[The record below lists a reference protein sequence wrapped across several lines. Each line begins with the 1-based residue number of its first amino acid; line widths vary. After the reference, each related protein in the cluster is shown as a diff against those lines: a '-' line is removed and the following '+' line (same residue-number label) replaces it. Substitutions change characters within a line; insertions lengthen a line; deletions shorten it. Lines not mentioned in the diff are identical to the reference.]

1 MTKQERDEFLEEH
14 LDFLKETAEE
24 AKENGFFG
32 DVSELSEQILK
43 TVALLAE

>member
-1 MTKQERDEFLEEH
+1 MTKEEKNDFLEDHLEFLREAA
-14 LDFLKETAEE
+14 DE